1 MEIPNEIMT
10 KIMLFNSHPVA
21 DLLRPLI
28 KSSEGEDEE
37 GNVYPLIDYWKFLI
51 DYEKG
56 RKRII
61 FGEDYQNLILC
72 ILTNRMDKIKC
83 RS

>member
-28 KSSEGEDEE
+28 QSSEGEDEE
-37 GNVYPLIDYWKFLI
+37 GNVYPFINYWKFLI
-51 DYEKG
+51 NYEKE
-56 RKRII
+56 RKTNI
-61 FGEDYQNLILC
+61 FEEDY
-72 ILTNRMDKIKC
+72 
-83 RS
+83 